1 MVLMIKDTR
10 LVVRISTEDLD
21 SIKIAAKKSGK
32 NFSDFVLGAVK
43 VQMGELDNLESRICK
58 LETSLSR

>member
-1 MVLMIKDTR
+1 MIKDTR

-21 SIKIAAKKSGK
+21 SIKNAAKKSGK

-43 VQMGELDNLESRICK
+43 SQMGELDNLESRISK
-58 LETSLSR
+58 LEALIR